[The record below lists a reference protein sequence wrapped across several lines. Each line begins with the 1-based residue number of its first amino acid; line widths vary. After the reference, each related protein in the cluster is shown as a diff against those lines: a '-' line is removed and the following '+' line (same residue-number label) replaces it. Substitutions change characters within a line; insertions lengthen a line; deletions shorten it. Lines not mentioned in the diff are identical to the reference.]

1 MSTVARWIRH
11 ANRRH
16 EAEDSVPLRIAV
28 AIAVVA
34 SATAVVREG
43 IGGPL
48 LGAAVV
54 VGLPA
59 AFAFSAATRHR
70 SGLILKAA
78 LALGVVVAFAG
89 FVHQLLGR
97 GSLGTV
103 QAPLAQLFLWVQ
115 LLHAFDVPARRDLM
129 FSLASSLVLMAMAA
143 VFSTSMGL
151 GLHVLVWVPA
161 VIVSL
166 ACAYRSR
173 VGAAPALDLAPG
185 AGAASAAAPVPPRA
199 PLPRRPVIV
208 AGAVVLA
215 AGALVFLVMPQV
227 GGHRGFAFA
236 SRLPQQLPVPDLGGL
251 SGPGNAGAPSAAGDG
266 SSGGGSGSF
275 GYFGFSTT
283 LDTSLRG
290 RPDDTLVMRVRA
302 ARADFWR
309 GQTFDTWDGRHWSQS
324 EPEDTARRI
333 HGTSPLDVPLRQE
346 DGAALAGDEFV
357 QTFMLEE
364 ATPNLIFGA
373 YDIRRVHF
381 SDDTL
386 FQMSDGTLRTG
397 VALGHG
403 AVYTVVSSRPPNSA
417 ELLRSTDAWFAS
429 LQSRDRAAVM
439 PASLRARYTA
449 LPDGFPASVRDLA
462 TRVTEGSATSYDKVL
477 ALEGWLAANTKYS
490 LDAPRPAA
498 GVDAA
503 EAFLLHDRVGFCE
516 QIGTAL
522 VVMLRSLGVPAR
534 LVAGYAPGERNPF
547 TGLFEV
553 KGSDAHAWAEVYF
566 PGTGWQGFD
575 PTASVPLA
583 GESATTTGSALWPW
597 VKDRLPQLP
606 AWTWLAAAAAVVT
619 AGAGWLMLRRRRHRR
634 RSSAPTWARRQA
646 CAIER
651 IGARTGRPRAPNEA
665 LVNYAAT
672 LEDPALAASAELVE
686 QDTFGGGITQAQR
699 RATEAALSAAAASVG
714 AAPE

>member
-1 MSTVARWIRH
+1 MNAVHAVARWVRH
-11 ANRRH
+11 ANRRRP
-16 EAEDSVPLRIAV
+16 AEGSMPLRVAV

-48 LGAAVV
+48 LTAAVV

-59 AFAFSAATRHR
+59 AFAYSAVTRHR
-70 SGLILKAA
+70 GGLILKAA
-78 LALGVVVAFAG
+78 LAVGVIVAFAS
-89 FVHQLLGR
+89 FVQQLLG
-97 GSLGTV
+97 GGTLGTV

-143 VFSTSMGL
+143 VFSTSMAL

-166 ACAYRSR
+166 AYAYRSR
-173 VGAAPALDLAPG
+173 VGTATALDLTPG
-185 AGAASAAAPVPPRA
+185 ASATVSGQATGETPGR
-199 PLPRRPVIV
+199 LPRRPMIV
-208 AGAVVLA
+208 AGVVVVA

-227 GGHRGFAFA
+227 GAHRGLAFA

-251 SGPGNAGAPSAAGDG
+251 DNPGGDTAPAAPGDG
-266 SSGGGSGSF
+266 SGGGSGSF

-283 LDTSLRG
+283 LDTNLRG

-309 GQTFDTWDGRHWSQS
+309 GQTFDTWDGRHWIQS
-324 EPEDTARRI
+324 EAEDDARRL
-333 HGTSPLDVPLRQE
+333 HGSSPLDVPMRQE
-346 DGAALAGDEFV
+346 DGAALIGDEFV

-397 VALGHG
+397 VALGRG
-403 AVYTVVSSRPPNSA
+403 AVYTVVSSRPPNNA
-417 ELLRSTDAWFAS
+417 ALLRGSDAWFAS
-429 LQSRDRAAVM
+429 LQSRDRAAVL
-439 PASLRARYTA
+439 PASLRERYTA
-449 LPDGFPASVRDLA
+449 LPEGFPATVADLA
-462 TRVTEGSATSYDKVL
+462 ASVAEGAATTYDKVL
-477 ALEGWLAANTKYS
+477 ALEAWLAANTRYS
-490 LDAPRPAA
+490 LDAPQPAA
-498 GVDAA
+498 GMDAA

-522 VVMLRSLGVPAR
+522 VVMLRSLGIPAR

-583 GESATTTGSALWPW
+583 GESAGSTGSALWPW
-597 VKDRLPQLP
+597 VNERLPHLP
-606 AWTWLAAAAAVVT
+606 VWTWMAAAAALVAAT
-619 AGAGWLMLRRRRHRR
+619 TGWLLLRRRRRR
-634 RSSAPTWARRQA
+634 GRRSAPTWARRQA
-646 CAIER
+646 ATIEA
-651 IGARTGRPRAPNEA
+651 IGARGGRARAPNEP
-665 LVNYAAT
+665 LVTYARSLGNPDLT
-672 LEDPALAASAELVE
+672 ASAEAVE
-686 QDTFGGGITQAQR
+686 RDAFGGGISQAR
-699 RATEAALSAAAASVG
+699 RRETEAALAAVDARQ
-714 AAPE
+714 